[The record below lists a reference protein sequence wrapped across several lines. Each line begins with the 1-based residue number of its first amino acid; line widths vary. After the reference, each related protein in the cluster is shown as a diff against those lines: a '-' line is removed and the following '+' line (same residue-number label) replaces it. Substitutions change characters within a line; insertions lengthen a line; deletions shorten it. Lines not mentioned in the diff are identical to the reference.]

1 METKKVTTRG
11 FTIVELLTVM
21 AVIAVLIGL
30 LIPLLFEAFF
40 VLRTQYNGGH
50 FRVPYLFEI
59 SLPLAVIVG
68 GFMLR
73 YVIVVGGQLT
83 GPIGL

>member
-1 METKKVTTRG
+1 MRSKILLPG
-11 FTIVELLTVM
+11 GELAPLFWTG
-21 AVIAVLIGL
+21 VILIGL
-30 LIPLLFEAFF
+30 LAPLMLESFF
-40 VLRTQYNGGH
+40 VIRTQYRGGH

-59 SLPLAVIVG
+59 IMPLAVILG
-68 GFMLR
+68 SFMLR